1 MLCTNGFHHENEA
14 QVHSIEGG
22 HLTKKKKKIKRVQM
36 QLNHEGNGFKMF
48 SALDITDLKTQKLVK
63 SYLFSQEF

>member
-1 MLCTNGFHHENEA
+1 
-14 QVHSIEGG
+14 
-22 HLTKKKKKIKRVQM
+22 M